1 MADKDAKKATDKK
14 DRKPKLIKQIQQ
26 IYAYTHKDDPQLPLW
41 LAGAFLAPVVVFV
54 ILGIVFKWQ
63 VLTWVFLMI
72 TAIMLGLLFATMTL
86 TRRADTVGYRQIEG
100 RPGAAVSVLGNM
112 NKAGYNFPEQP
123 VWMDPRTKD
132 AIWRGTG
139 YNGIFLIAE
148 GPRSRVER
156 AMDRQEHSI
165 KGVTA
170 GSNIPVYRIYVGT
183 GEGQT
188 RLKDV
193 RKTVTK
199 SKTLLP
205 LKHKSA
211 IMDKIH
217 PHTRFMLTKAELET
231 LNDRLRTLLAKS
243 GYGIPK
249 GIDPTHPQKVSRR
262 AMRGR

>member
-1 MADKDAKKATDKK
+1 MADKDDKKKAKK

-26 IYAYTHKDDPQLPLW
+26 IYTYTHRDDKQLPYW

-54 ILGIVFKWQ
+54 IAGLIFKWH
-63 VLTWVFLMI
+63 VVTWVFLMI
-72 TAIMLGLLFATMTL
+72 TAIMLGLLFATMML
-86 TRRADTVGYRQIEG
+86 TRRADKVGYRQIEG
-100 RPGAAVSVLGNM
+100 RPGAAVSVLSNM

-156 AMDRQEHSI
+156 AMERQEREIH
-165 KGVTA
+165 GVTA

-188 RLKDV
+188 RLQDV
-193 RKTVTK
+193 RKAVTK

-205 LKHKSA
+205 LKHKSK

-217 PHTRFMLTKAELET
+217 PNTRFLLTKAELET
-231 LNDRLRTLLAKS
+231 LNDRLRTLLAKK

-249 GIDPTHPQKVSRR
+249 GIDPMHPQKVSRR